1 MMIKFFFFGSLAHL
15 IMSSSVTP
23 QCDDFEQIQYDDFE
37 LVRAFHKYLAVPSQE
52 TYNSF
57 KSNTIRYYKRS
68 PIDCLNLLDRY
79 RGNLVFKVLIW
90 RAFEGSLEFI
100 DPTQ

>member
-1 MMIKFFFFGSLAHL
+1 MIKFLFFGSLAHFYL
-15 IMSSSVTP
+15 IMSSSIMP
-23 QCDDFEQIQYDDFE
+23 QCGDFTEQKQYDDFE
-37 LVRAFHKYLAVPSQE
+37 LVRAFHKYLSVPTQE

-90 RAFEGSLEFI
+90 QSIRGT
-100 DPTQ
+100 P